1 MEQAEKNS
9 DVASVRAVDR
19 ALQILKAFRADD
31 PELSAAD
38 LIKRVNLSRPTIY
51 RLLSTLESNGFVV
64 SKGEPQ
70 KFRLGPAAGHL
81 AHVWSAGLNLA
92 TVAQPML
99 RRLHEQTGET
109 VSLLVP
115 QGVMRLCI
123 AEIPSAHPLSF
134 RRGVGYQERLVLGAS
149 GRVIL
154 AHSDMTKAALDFY
167 AAGCSVDLAHY
178 PAELAKVRAAGYA
191 VSRHELIEGAVAV
204 AAPFFT
210 SANLVGGSL
219 AVFGPSV
226 RMKEVQ
232 VAKIVKIL
240 IHESKALSAA
250 LGSAVPADLI

>member
-1 MEQAEKNS
+1 MEQPEKNT
-9 DVASVRAVDR
+9 DVDSVRAVDR

-31 PELSAAD
+31 SELSAAD
-38 LIKRVNLSRPTIY
+38 LIKRVKLSRPTIY
-51 RLLSTLESNGFVV
+51 RLLNTLERNGFVV
-64 SKGEPQ
+64 SEGEPQ
-70 KFRLGPAAGHL
+70 KFRLGPAAGNL
-81 AHVWSAGLNLA
+81 AHVWSASMNLA

-134 RRGVGYQERLVLGAS
+134 KRGVGYQERLVYGAS

-154 AHSDMTKAALDFY
+154 AYSEMTKAVLDFY
-167 AAGCSVDLAHY
+167 AAGCSIDLANY
-178 PAELAKVRAAGYA
+178 PAELAKVRTAGYA

-226 RMKEVQ
+226 RMKAAQ
-232 VAKIVKIL
+232 VAQIVELL

-250 LGSAVPADLI
+250 LGSPVPADQI

>member
-1 MEQAEKNS
+1 MEQPEKNTE
-9 DVASVRAVDR
+9 VENVRAVDR

-38 LIKRVNLSRPTIY
+38 LIKRVKLSRPTIY
-51 RLLSTLESNGFVV
+51 RLLKTLENNGFVV
-64 SKGEPQ
+64 SEGEPL

-81 AHVWSAGLNLA
+81 AHVWSASMNLA

-134 RRGVGYQERLVLGAS
+134 KRGVGYQERLVLGAS

-154 AHSDMTKAALDFY
+154 AYTDVNRAAFDIY
-167 AAGCSVDLAHY
+167 AAGCSIDLTDY
-178 PAELAKVRAAGYA
+178 PAELAKIRKMGYA

-204 AAPFFT
+204 AAPFFN

-226 RMKEVQ
+226 RMKETQ
-232 VAKIVKIL
+232 VAQIAALL
-240 IHESKALSAA
+240 IRESKALSAA
-250 LGSAVPADLI
+250 LGNA